1 MAEPQ
6 DKTRVWNMSRI
17 LPSLPRCAYLLDFS
31 VFAEWLPQLIWSTW
45 KNKKWPHAVPTLI
58 RYWSDSQKDLG
69 SAMDTISVL
78 GVEPHRRNRG
88 GSQRLEDFGQAAQ
101 GLQAG
106 VRCVLRERHWTVW
119 NTACLVHG
127 VWITQCLFGYHHN
140 KYEVC
145 CVVRNWSQRSFTI
158 ISPPPLHVGKMYP
171 FHLVASDGIWLL
183 KKSTLAVQMIPF
195 LT

>member
-58 RYWSDSQKDLG
+58 CYWSDSQKDLG

-106 VRCVLRERHWTVW
+106 VRCVLKGKALDSLKHSLLGAWCLNHTMPVRIPSQQIWGLLCCKKLVSTVFYNYIPTPTPRW
-119 NTACLVHG
+119 EKC
-127 VWITQCLFGYHHN
+127 ILF
-140 KYEVC
+140 
-145 CVVRNWSQRSFTI
+145 T
-158 ISPPPLHVGKMYP
+158 
-171 FHLVASDGIWLL
+171 
-183 KKSTLAVQMIPF
+183 
-195 LT
+195 